1 MDVLDSLRELIAL
14 AFDVPRETV
23 TERTVQ
29 ADIPAWDSVGHL
41 NLMLMLEDHFKVRLD
56 VADMVKLTSVQ
67 AILDWLAG
75 GQLGVRPAELATDLF
90 RGVTFAFH
98 RESPPPGAATP
109 PPGNRLS

>member
-1 MDVLDSLRELIAL
+1 MDVLDSVRELMAL
-14 AFDVPRETV
+14 AFDVPRATV

-67 AILDWLAG
+67 AILEWLTGSRA
-75 GQLGVRPAELATDLF
+75 PA
-90 RGVTFAFH
+90 RCG
-98 RESPPPGAATP
+98 
-109 PPGNRLS
+109 